1 MNRAAAAA
9 LSLAIAFLWPSQEA
23 RAQDYPARPVRIVV
37 PFAAGGTVDL
47 VARVLADDLTQQT
60 GQTFVVENRSGASGA
75 IGSDSVAKAPPD
87 GYTLLIQTPTLIV
100 NPLINRKVP
109 YDAIRDFRPIAMI
122 GSAPMVMTVH
132 PSIPAKNLKEFVEL
146 ARASQGKYALGISS
160 VGSPMHL
167 ATEAIKKRG
176 GFDIPSIPYRGTSG
190 AINDA
195 LGGQIA
201 GMIDAIPSSAP
212 HIASGRLRALA
223 VTTRQRA
230 RSLPNVPT
238 VAESGYPE
246 FDMATWYGIWAPRGL
261 PDATARRLEALIR
274 KAMAS
279 KRVADRLS
287 PQSFEPNVL
296 TGDLFSSFITKE
308 LATSSRIEKEA
319 QIVAE

>member
-1 MNRAAAAA
+1 MKRAAAA
-9 LSLAIAFLWPSQEA
+9 LSIAIALLWAPKGAS
-23 RAQDYPARPVRIVV
+23 AQDFPNKPVRIVV

-47 VARVLADDLTQQT
+47 VARVLADDLSQQT
-60 GQTFVVENRSGASGA
+60 GQAFVVENRSGASGA
-75 IGSDSVAKAPPD
+75 IGSDSVAKATAD

-100 NPLINRKVP
+100 NPLINKRVP

-132 PSIPAKNLKEFVEL
+132 PSIPARNLKEFVEL
-146 ARASQGKYALGISS
+146 ARAGQGKYAFGISS

-212 HIASGRLRALA
+212 HIASGKLRAIA

-261 PDATARRLEALIR
+261 PDATAQKLEALIK

-279 KRVADRLS
+279 KRVADKLS
-287 PQSFEPNVL
+287 PQSFEPNVM
-296 TGDLFSSFITKE
+296 TGEAFSTFITKE
-308 LATSSRIEKEA
+308 LAISSRIVKEA
-319 QIVAE
+319 NITAE